1 MTLEKKGTSS
11 ERAMIFEQSDV
22 TRESETDV

>member
-11 ERAMIFEQSDV
+11 ERVMIFEQSDV
-22 TRESETDV
+22 TRESETDL